1 MNGINPIGIDKT
13 VDYFNNLQE
22 AFKERINTKEEL
34 GSMLSNSLGEGDAV
48 KVEISSEGLEMSEEV
63 KRGEMTKGAIRQ
75 LEREPLTKEQL
86 RSVPSGR
93 YGEEI
98 LSKMQKV
105 DPKAFEEYEKIRD
118 NREANPK
125 GINVNDEALFIT
137 RWAMR
142 DELPKLSCWEDI
154 DKREKETKESSEV
167 SMGISDE
174 DSQTTTMDTD
184 IVDSEIEKLKN
195 KKAQLE
201 HQLYSADA
209 LKKKEL
215 EQQLRLV
222 DAELA
227 QKNNDAYR
235 RQNAVVS

>member
-1 MNGINPIGIDKT
+1 MNGINPVGIDKT
-13 VDYFNNLQE
+13 ADYFNNLQE
-22 AFKERINTKEEL
+22 TFKERINTKEEL

-48 KVEISSEGLEMSEEV
+48 KVEISSKGLEMSEEV
-63 KRGEMTKGAIRQ
+63 TRGEMPKGAIKQ

-86 RSVPSGR
+86 RSVPSSR
-93 YGEEI
+93 FGEDI
-98 LSKMQKV
+98 LSKMRKV
-105 DPKAFEEYEKIRD
+105 DPKAFEEYEKIRER
-118 NREANPK
+118 REAEATDK
-125 GINVNDEALFIT
+125 NVKDEARFIT
-137 RWAMR
+137 KWAMR

-154 DKREKETKESSEV
+154 DKREKETKESSEF

-215 EQQLRLV
+215 EQQLRQV
-222 DAELA
+222 EAELA
-227 QKNNDAYR
+227 QKDNDAYR
-235 RQNAVVS
+235 RKNAVVS

>member
-1 MNGINPIGIDKT
+1 MNGINPVGIDKT
-13 VDYFNNLQE
+13 ADYFNNLQE
-22 AFKERINTKEEL
+22 AFKEKINTKEEL

-48 KVEISSEGLEMSEEV
+48 KVEISSKGLEMSEEV
-63 KRGEMTKGAIRQ
+63 TRGEMPKGAIKQ

-93 YGEEI
+93 FGEDI
-98 LSKMQKV
+98 LSKMHRV
-105 DPKAFEEYEKIRD
+105 DPKAFEEYEKIRER
-118 NREANPK
+118 REAEATDK
-125 GINVNDEALFIT
+125 NVKDEARFVT
-137 RWAMR
+137 QWAMR
-142 DELPKLSCWEDI
+142 DELPELSCWEDI
-154 DKREKETKESSEV
+154 DKRDKDIKVSSE
-167 SMGISDE
+167 GLSDKA
-174 DSQTTTMDTD
+174 SQTTTMDTNN
-184 IVDSEIEKLKN
+184 VDREIEKLKN
-195 KKAQLE
+195 KRAQLE

-215 EQQLRLV
+215 EQQLRQV

>member
-1 MNGINPIGIDKT
+1 MNGINPVGIDKT
-13 VDYFNNLQE
+13 ADYFNNLQE
-22 AFKERINTKEEL
+22 AFKERINTKENQ
-34 GSMLSNSLGEGDAV
+34 GALSSNAISNGEPL
-48 KVEISSEGLEMSEEV
+48 KVEISSKGLEMSEEV
-63 KRGEMTKGAIRQ
+63 KRGEMPKGAIRQ

-93 YGEEI
+93 FGEDI

-105 DPKAFEEYEKIRD
+105 DPVAYEKYEKIRE
-118 NREANPK
+118 NREASPK
-125 GINVNDEALFIT
+125 GINVNDEARFIT
-137 RWAMR
+137 RWTMR

-154 DKREKETKESSEV
+154 DKREKETRESSEV

-215 EQQLRLV
+215 EQQLRQV

-235 RQNAVVS
+235 RKNAVVS

>member
-1 MNGINPIGIDKT
+1 MNGINPVGIDKT
-13 VDYFNNLQE
+13 ADYFNNLQE
-22 AFKERINTKEEL
+22 AFKEKINTKENQ
-34 GSMLSNSLGEGDAV
+34 GALSSNAISNGEPL
-48 KVEISSEGLEMSEEV
+48 KVEISSKGLEMSEEV
-63 KRGEMTKGAIRQ
+63 KRGEVPKGAIRQ

-105 DPKAFEEYEKIRD
+105 DPVAYEKYEKIRE
-118 NREANPK
+118 NREASPK
-125 GINVNDEALFIT
+125 GINDEARFIT

-215 EQQLRLV
+215 EQQLRQV

-235 RQNAVVS
+235 RHNAVVS

>member
-1 MNGINPIGIDKT
+1 MNGVNPIEIDKT
-13 VDYFNNLQE
+13 SEYYNKVQE

-48 KVEISSEGLEMSEEV
+48 KVEISSKGLEMSEEV
-63 KRGEMTKGAIRQ
+63 TRGEMPKGAIKQ

-93 YGEEI
+93 LGEDI
-98 LSKMQKV
+98 LSKMQRV
-105 DPKAFEEYEKIRD
+105 DSNAFEEYEKIRAR
-118 NREANPK
+118 REAKPTDK
-125 GINVNDEALFIT
+125 NVKDEARFIT
-137 RWAMR
+137 QWAMR
-142 DELPKLSCWEDI
+142 DELPNLSCWEDI
-154 DKREKETKESSEV
+154 DKRDKDIKVSSE
-167 SMGISDE
+167 GLSDKA
-174 DSQTTTMDTD
+174 SQTTTMDTNN
-184 IVDSEIEKLKN
+184 VDREIEKLKN

-215 EQQLRLV
+215 EQQLRQV

-227 QKNNDAYR
+227 QKNNDVYR